1 MNIFIAVALGE
12 SYLKLCIFQ
21 ETDLMF
27 LSVMPIKNFCLSKK
41 SLSNNI

>member
-12 SYLKLCIFQ
+12 SYLKLCLFFQ

-27 LSVMPIKNFCLSKK
+27 LGVMPIKKILSIKTK
-41 SLSNNI
+41 FI